1 MISSLHLPVANRQ
14 IIRNFVRMQIGFDA
28 KRAYHNTTGLG
39 YFSRTLINLLARYYP
54 EHDYFLYNPRP
65 SDKFRPD
72 SPAVHEIL
80 PSAFRDKLF
89 RSAWRSSWVKKDLLK
104 QGIDLYHGLSHE
116 LPMGI
121 EKTGIRTVV
130 TMHDLIPERF
140 PEQFKPIDV
149 AIYKKKYRHACRV
162 ADHIMA
168 ISEQTK
174 QDIIDYYQIPAE
186 RITVCYQSV
195 DPAFAQKAT
204 EQEKAAVRVRY
215 GLPEKFFLYVGTV
228 IERKN
233 LLNICKAM
241 FLLRGRLDIPLVV
254 VGKGGKYLEQVK
266 DYIRQQNLEKH
277 ILFVSET
284 AGYVAQEDFPAIYQ
298 MSTAM
303 LYPSFFEGFGIPV
316 LEAHW
321 SSVPVITSNVS
332 CLPEVGGPGA
342 YYVDPNSSEEIAEG
356 MYRTATDGA
365 LVQQLLQLSDSHIQR
380 FTPEVY
386 VKSVMSIYEKVMR
399 GSSKFKSQNS
409 KV

>member
-1 MISSLHLPVANRQ
+1 
-14 IIRNFVRMQIGFDA
+14 MQIGFDA

-39 YFSRTLINLLARYYP
+39 YFSRTLISLLARYYP
-54 EHDYFLYNPRP
+54 GHQYYLYNPKP
-65 SDKFRPD
+65 SDKFHPN
-72 SPAVHEIL
+72 SPSVHEVL
-80 PSAFRDKLF
+80 PSGLLNRMF
-89 RSAWRSSWVKKDLLK
+89 RSAWRSSWVKKDLVK

-130 TMHDLIPERF
+130 AMHDLIPERF
-140 PEQFKPIDV
+140 PEQFKAVDV
-149 AIYKKKYRHACRV
+149 AIYRKKYRYACRV

-174 QDIIDYYQIPAE
+174 QDIIEYYKIPAE

-204 EQEKAAVRVRY
+204 EQEKAAIRLRY
-215 GLPEKFFLYVGTV
+215 GLPETFFLYVGTV

-233 LLNICKAM
+233 LLNICKAL
-241 FLLRGRLDIPLVV
+241 FLLRDRLDIPLVV
-254 VGKGGKYLEQVK
+254 VGKGGKYLQQVK
-266 DYIRQQNLEKH
+266 DYLRQQNLEQRV
-277 ILFVSET
+277 IFLSET
-284 AGYVAQEDFPAIYQ
+284 AGYVVQQDFPAIYQ

-321 SSVPVITSNVS
+321 SEVPVITSNVS

-356 MYRTATDGA
+356 MLRTATDNT
-365 LVQQLLQLSDSHIQR
+365 LVQQLLLLSHAHIQQ
-380 FTPEVY
+380 FAPEVY
-386 VKSVMSIYEKVMR
+386 VKSVMAIYEKVL
-399 GSSKFKSQNS
+399 GYKF
-409 KV
+409 

>member
-1 MISSLHLPVANRQ
+1 LISSLYLPVANRQ
-14 IIRNFVRMQIGFDA
+14 IIRNFAAMQIGFDA

-39 YFSRTLINLLARYYP
+39 YFSRTLINLLAHYYP
-54 EHDYFLYNPRP
+54 EHNYYLYNPKS
-65 SDKFRPD
+65 SDKFHPD
-72 SPAVHEIL
+72 SPAVHEVR
-80 PSAFRDKLF
+80 PTAFLDKLF

-116 LPMGI
+116 LQMGI

-130 TMHDLIPERF
+130 AMHDLIPERF

-174 QDIIDYYQIPAE
+174 QDIIDYYEIPAE

-195 DPAFAQKAT
+195 DPAFAQRAT
-204 EQEKAAVRVRY
+204 EQQKAAIRVRY
-215 GLPEKFFLYVGTV
+215 GLPETYFLYVGTV

-233 LLNICKAM
+233 LLNICKAL

-266 DYIRQQNLEKH
+266 DYIRQQNLERQ
-277 ILFVSET
+277 IIFVSET
-284 AGYVAQEDFPAIYQ
+284 AGYVAQEDFPAMYQ

-303 LYPSFFEGFGIPV
+303 LYTSFFEGFGIPV

-321 SSVPVITSNVS
+321 SQVPVITSNVS

-342 YYVDPNSSEEIAEG
+342 YYVNPNSSEEIAEG
-356 MYRTATDGA
+356 MFRLATDSA
-365 LVQQLLQLSDSHIQR
+365 LVQQLIQLSGPHIQR
-380 FTPEVY
+380 FAPEVY
-386 VKSVMSIYEKVMR
+386 AASVMAIYERVKR
-399 GSSKFKSQNS
+399 PL
-409 KV
+409 